1 MIVPLLSFSQNG
13 YPKVILING
22 DTLIAITKDQQRRI
36 NLVKVE
42 RDYYKEYADSLNV
55 ATDLLDIALVDCKE
69 LTDHFNKEIGNIKKL
84 STEQKRFIRQL
95 RADFK
100 DQGIKMERIKRF
112 NTILGGYSIAV
123 TVVLIILLL

>member
-1 MIVPLLSFSQNG
+1 
-13 YPKVILING
+13 VILING

>member
-22 DTLIAITKDQQRRI
+22 DTLIAITKNQQRRI

-42 RDYYKEYADSLNV
+42 RDYYEQYSDSLNV

-69 LTDHFNKEIGNIKKL
+69 LTDHFNKEIGNMKKL

-123 TVVLIILLL
+123 TVILIILLL

>member
-1 MIVPLLSFSQNG
+1 MPLLSFSQNG

-22 DTLIAITKDQQRRI
+22 DTLIAITKNQQRRI

-42 RDYYKEYADSLNV
+42 RDYYEQYSDSLNV

-69 LTDHFNKEIGNIKKL
+69 LTDHFNKEIGNMKKL

-123 TVVLIILLL
+123 TVILIILLL